1 VLAATALLRRILGSK
16 GMAGDLTEIGRDL
29 LVMEISTIESDSVTG
44 HKMPWFPHAVI
55 DILTK
60 YADWFVFTRELKMG
74 TILALPGPLTRDVLL
89 ELSLDEAPD
98 ADTKLT
104 NGWRS
109 IEQIRRTAKLLV
121 DDEVMRELGKKP
133 LNDIEQSLANRIR
146 RNCDQLKTV
155 IVRFRG
161 VDPWQHYFLSAA
173 ALKNVAEARTD
184 TGSNGAWSTF
194 READNGLSRLGIAKS
209 LERSGTPE
217 KAVLDSDAAIRLRKI
232 WELGTDIIVAQT
244 IVHVDG
250 DTVTK
255 FQRGVEQEKLTYF
268 LDIHNQG
275 VETAVRQWGTLFEAF
290 RALIGGVANAIFGR
304 SV

>member
-1 VLAATALLRRILGSK
+1 
-16 GMAGDLTEIGRDL
+16 MARDLTEIGRDL
-29 LVMEISTIESDSVTG
+29 LVMEISTIESDSITG

-55 DILTK
+55 DVLTK
-60 YADWFVFTRELKMG
+60 YADWLVLTRELKMG
-74 TILALPGPLTRDVLL
+74 TILALPGPLTRDALV
-89 ELSLDEAPD
+89 ELTLDEAPD

-121 DDEVMRELGKKP
+121 DNEVMRELGKEP
-133 LNDIEQSLANRIR
+133 LNDVEQSLATRIR
-146 RNCDQLKTV
+146 RNCDQLKTI

-173 ALKNVAEARTD
+173 AVKNVAEARTD
-184 TGSNGAWSTF
+184 TGSNEAWTTF
-194 READNGLSRLGIAKS
+194 READNGLSRLGIAKA
-209 LERSGTPE
+209 LDRSGSPE

-232 WELGTDIIVAQT
+232 WELGTDTIIAQT

-255 FQRGVEQEKLTYF
+255 FQRGIKQEKLTYF

-275 VETAVRQWGTLFEAF
+275 VDTAVKQWKTLFDAF
-290 RALIGGVANAIFGR
+290 RALIGGVADRIFGR

>member
-1 VLAATALLRRILGSK
+1 
-16 GMAGDLTEIGRDL
+16 MARDLTEIGRDL
-29 LVMEISTIESDSVTG
+29 LVMEISTIESDSITG

-55 DILTK
+55 DVLTK
-60 YADWFVFTRELKMG
+60 YADWLVLTRELKMG
-74 TILALPGPLTRDVLL
+74 TILALPGPLTREALV
-89 ELSLDEAPD
+89 ELTLDEAPD

-121 DDEVMRELGKKP
+121 DNEVMRALGKEP
-133 LNDIEQSLANRIR
+133 LNDVEQSLATRIR
-146 RNCDQLKTV
+146 RNCDQLKTI

-173 ALKNVAEARTD
+173 AVKNVAEARTD
-184 TGSNGAWSTF
+184 TGSNEAWTTF
-194 READNGLSRLGIAKS
+194 READNGLSRLGIAKA
-209 LERSGTPE
+209 LDRSGSPE

-232 WELGTDIIVAQT
+232 WELGTDIIIAQT

-255 FQRGVEQEKLTYF
+255 FQRGIKQEKLTYC

-275 VETAVRQWGTLFEAF
+275 VDTAVKQWKTLFDAF
-290 RALIGGVANAIFGR
+290 RALIGGVADRIFGR

>member
-1 VLAATALLRRILGSK
+1 
-16 GMAGDLTEIGRDL
+16 MARDLTEIGRDL
-29 LVMEISTIESDSVTG
+29 LVMEISTIESDSITG

-60 YADWFVFTRELKMG
+60 YADWLALTRDVKMG
-74 TILALPGPLTRDVLL
+74 TILALPGPLTRDALF
-89 ELSLDEAPD
+89 ELTLDEASD

-109 IEQIRRTAKLLV
+109 IEQIRRTAKLLL

-133 LNDIEQSLANRIR
+133 LNSVEQSLANRIR
-146 RNCDQLKTV
+146 RNCDQLKTI

-161 VDPWQHYFLSAA
+161 VEPWQQYFLCTA
-173 ALKNVAEARTD
+173 ALKNIAEARTD
-184 TGSNGAWSTF
+184 TGSNEAWTAF
-194 READNGLSRLGIAKS
+194 READKGLTRLGIAKS
-209 LERSGTPE
+209 LERSGNPE
-217 KAVLDSDAAIRLRKI
+217 KAVLDSDAVIRLRKI

-255 FQRGVEQEKLTYF
+255 FQRGIEQERLAF
-268 LDIHNQG
+268 CMDIHNQG
-275 VETAVRQWGTLFEAF
+275 VDTAVKQWKTLFDAF
-290 RALIGGVANAIFGR
+290 KALIGGVADRIFGR